1 MGSKFTPFI
10 IENLEITDAT
20 NEGISLGK
28 HNNVVVFVPH
38 LIPGDVADVKVIKK
52 KRNYYTAQIIE
63 LKKNSP
69 FRTDPACKHFGVC
82 GGCKWQHMVYAKQLE
97 YKQKQVFDAFTRIGK
112 LQFDSINDIIGSGQI
127 YQYRNKLDFAFA
139 EKRWLTANEL
149 ADSEIIF
156 NPGLGFH
163 LPRFFDKVIDI
174 EACFLMDDYAN
185 LIRNGIREFT
195 LTKKTSYY
203 NARTWSGLMRN
214 LVIRK
219 TLKNEWMLIVVFGYE
234 DPFIIELMDFIHENF
249 SKITSLYYIIN
260 TKKNDSISD
269 LSVHLYKGKEF
280 IEEEMEGLTFRVSP
294 LSFYQTN
301 SKQAYVL
308 YKIARD
314 FAKISSEDIV
324 YDLYTGT
331 GTIANFVAKN
341 AKKVIGIEYVDM
353 AIEDAI
359 INSKIN
365 NITNTQFYAGDMAKV
380 LNDDFVIKNGKPEI
394 IITDPPRAGM
404 HPDVVDQ
411 ILKISPKRIVY
422 VSCNPSTQARDIAML
437 SSHYK
442 ITSIQAVDM
451 FPHTQHVENVCCL
464 ELIQ

>member
-28 HNNVVVFVPH
+28 HDNVVVFVPH

-63 LKKNSP
+63 IKQKSP
-69 FRTDPACKHFGVC
+69 FRTEPFCKHFGVC

-112 LQFDSINDIIGSGQI
+112 LEFDSINDIIGSEQI

-139 EKRWLTANEL
+139 EKRWLTPNEL
-149 ADSEIIF
+149 ADSEITF
-156 NPGLGFH
+156 KPGLGFH

-174 EACFLMDDYAN
+174 EECFLMDDYAN
-185 LIRNGIREFT
+185 EIRNGIREYTF
-195 LTKKTSYY
+195 KKEASYY

-214 LVIRK
+214 LVVRRTSK
-219 TLKNEWMLIVVFGYE
+219 DEWMLIVVFGYE
-234 DPFIIELMDFIHENF
+234 DLFVKELMDFIHQSF
-249 SKITSLYYIIN
+249 PKITSLNYIIN

-269 LSVHLYKGKEF
+269 LSVHLYKGKEY

-308 YKIARD
+308 YKVARD
-314 FAKISSEDIV
+314 FAKISSTDIV
-324 YDLYTGT
+324 YDLYTGA
-331 GTIANFVAKN
+331 GTIANFVAKY
-341 AKKVIGIEYVDM
+341 ASKVVGIEYVDM

-365 NITNTQFYAGDMAKV
+365 NISNTQFYAGDMAKV
-380 LNDDFVIKNGKPEI
+380 LNDDFVSKNGKPDI

-404 HPDVVDQ
+404 HPDVVEQ
-411 ILKISPKRIVY
+411 ILKILPKRVVY
-422 VSCNPSTQARDIAML
+422 VSCNPATQARDIAVL

-442 ITSIQAVDM
+442 ITAIQAVDM

-464 ELIQ
+464 ELK